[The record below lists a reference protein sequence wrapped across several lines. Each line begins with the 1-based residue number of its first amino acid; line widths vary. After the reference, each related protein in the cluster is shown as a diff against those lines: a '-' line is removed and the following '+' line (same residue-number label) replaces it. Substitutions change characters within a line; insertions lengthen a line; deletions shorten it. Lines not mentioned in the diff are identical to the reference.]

1 MAEQA
6 CDYFQRSRSLPT
18 LTKALMLF
26 GSKSERLELPIPF
39 GRQIAKPLDADAAGQ
54 ATFHCGFDKV
64 GAEEG
69 ERDGHVDL
77 PNAASLSSAK
87 LSNRGHST

>member
-1 MAEQA
+1 
-6 CDYFQRSRSLPT
+6 
-18 LTKALMLF
+18 MLF

-39 GRQIAKPLDADAAGQ
+39 GRQIAMPFDADAAGQ
-54 ATFHCGFDKV
+54 ATFHCGLDKV